1 MGKVVV
7 TLAVTCTALA
17 LVCLHLVNR
26 LREGEA
32 TIAELQAQVAN
43 LQADQQQREA
53 LTPAPSA
60 AGIFEVIELAPQN
73 AAAPAKTASSKE
85 EPAPAPAQG
94 TAVASAALPRPSRE
108 ESIRMF
114 REHRERQRQLMQ
126 DPEYREAMRLQTR
139 TNLARQYPGVI
150 EELGLDPQ
158 QAESFFTLLADQ
170 QLRMQEQME
179 PLWEVTPHDE
189 RTDPTTIQQRHH
201 KIQQATSEL
210 QRNNEAELAALLGP
224 QKMQAWKEYQS
235 TVGQRWQLEQMN
247 STLAAQGMPLPD
259 DLRKPM
265 LKALAEVQR
274 QEMQE
279 ISARSARI
287 GPAATA
293 PRLAA
298 AMGFQTPDMEQFIE
312 GMKKRNQRMLDA
324 ISPYLTYEQRQA
336 LEKEYEAQIQMQ
348 EAQMRLQ
355 RARGENSGT
364 NALQG
369 FFAPGAG
376 VVEATAVHSQ

>member
-26 LREGEA
+26 LREGDA
-32 TIAELQAQVAN
+32 TIAELQEQVAN
-43 LQADQQQREA
+43 LQAGQQQRAA
-53 LTPAPSA
+53 LTPAPSSS
-60 AGIFEVIELAPQN
+60 GFFEVIERTPEATAP
-73 AAAPAKTASSKE
+73 PKTAKE
-85 EPAPAPAQG
+85 ESEPAPAQG
-94 TAVASAALPRPSRE
+94 TAIASAALPRPSRE
-108 ESIRMF
+108 ESMRMF

-126 DPEYREAMRLQTR
+126 DPEYREAMRVQTR

-179 PLWEVTPHDE
+179 PFWEVTPQDE
-189 RTDPTTIQQRHH
+189 RTDPTTIQQRHQ
-201 KIQQATSEL
+201 KIQQTTSEI
-210 QRNNEAELAALLGP
+210 QRNNEAQLAALLGP

-259 DLRKPM
+259 DLHKPV

-279 ISARSARI
+279 VAARSTRI
-287 GPAATA
+287 GPAATT
-293 PRLAA
+293 PRFAA
-298 AMGFQTPDMEQFIE
+298 SMGFQAPDMEQLIDN
-312 GMKKRNQRMLDA
+312 MKKRNQRMLDA

-336 LEKEYEAQIQMQ
+336 LEKEYEAQIKMQ

-355 RARGENSGT
+355 RARGENSGN
-364 NALQG
+364 NALYG
-369 FFAPGAG
+369 FFSPGVG
-376 VVEATAVHSQ
+376 VVEATTVQPQ